1 MLPLLKMPT
10 TARTMIA
17 LKDIRRRC
25 TIAAIFLI
33 MAPSAFAADDEP
45 KARVLTAIEMM
56 MAGAQAD
63 RLDVVLHLLK
73 RGVDVNSQAKNGITA
88 LIVATASNSKD
99 VIEALLVRGAD
110 VNLAN
115 AEGWTPLMEAAYRD
129 RPAIVK
135 RLLRAGAKV
144 NLVETRN
151 GFTALM
157 VAARGDK
164 TDSVSAL
171 LEAGSKVNRVDTRSG
186 ASALHLALASRKK
199 MSAQIAAELLV
210 NGADADLR
218 ARNGDTPLMAAIRSG
233 KLAKVTL
240 VLSENVDL
248 AARTDDGRT
257 ALTEAAALGHDTV
270 VRHLL
275 RAGAKPSAGAVT
287 ALTEAIRA
295 ESMEVARLL
304 IDAGA
309 NPGHTGRGGK
319 APLVLAVLN
328 GNEELVKLLLDKGAQ
343 INERHPKDGTTALM
357 WAANTGEKRL
367 VQLLMDR
374 GADLSIRALDGWT
387 AGEAA
392 RMAGHHEIAKMLERQ
407 T

>member
-1 MLPLLKMPT
+1 
-10 TARTMIA
+10 MIA
-17 LKDIRRRC
+17 FKDIWQLFSL
-25 TIAAIFLI
+25 AAALLI
-33 MAPSAFAADDEP
+33 SAPAAFAADDEP

-73 RGVDVNSQAKNGITA
+73 RGVDVNSKAKNGITA
-88 LIVATASNSKD
+88 LIVATASDSKD

-171 LEAGSKVNRVDTRSG
+171 LEAGSEVNRTDTRRG

-240 VLSENVDL
+240 VLSENVNL

-257 ALTEAAALGHDTV
+257 ALTEAAALGHDTM

-295 ESMEVARLL
+295 ESMDVARLL

-309 NPGHTGRGGK
+309 NPSHPGRGGK
-319 APLVLAVLN
+319 VPLVLAVLN

-374 GADLSIRALDGWT
+374 GADLSIRAHDGWT

-392 RMAGHHEIAKMLERQ
+392 RMAGHHAIAKMLERQ

>member
-1 MLPLLKMPT
+1 
-10 TARTMIA
+10 MIA
-17 LKDIRRRC
+17 LKDIRRRF
-25 TIAAIFLI
+25 AAAVAFLI
-33 MAPSAFAADDEP
+33 LVPAAVAADDEP
-45 KARVLTAIEMM
+45 KARVLTAVEMM

-73 RGVDVNSQAKNGITA
+73 RGVDVNSKAKNGITA
-88 LIVATASNSKD
+88 LIVATASGSKD
-99 VIEALLVRGAD
+99 VIEALLVRDAD

-115 AEGWTPLMEAAYRD
+115 DEGWTPLMEAAYRD

-164 TDSVSAL
+164 TGSVSAL
-171 LEAGSKVNRVDTRSG
+171 LEAGSDVNRIDKKRG

-240 VLSENVDL
+240 ILSENVDL
-248 AARTDDGRT
+248 EVRTDDGRS

-295 ESMEVARLL
+295 EATDVARLL

-309 NPGHTGRGGK
+309 DPSHPGRGGK

-328 GNEELVKLLLDKGAQ
+328 GDEELARLLLDKGAP
-343 INERHPKDGTTALM
+343 INQRHAKDGTTALM
-357 WAANTGEKRL
+357 WAANAGEKRL

-392 RMAGHHEIAKMLERQ
+392 RMAGHNEIAKMLERQ